1 MHVPVMLQETVDCLA
16 VRPGGV
22 YLDATL
28 GEAGHAVE
36 ILRRAAPGGRLLG
49 IDRDPAAIDRA
60 SARLREAAP
69 GCAVCVQG
77 NHADLGTLAD
87 AHGFSGLDGVV
98 IDTGVSS
105 WQLDE
110 AARGFSFQQDGAL
123 DMRMDP
129 TRGETAAELLAR
141 LDAVGLATCF
151 RTLGEEPQAM
161 RVARAIIRE
170 RERAPIMTTL
180 HLAEVVTHA
189 LGGRGDRKRHPATRV
204 FQALRMAVNGEL
216 DALAAA
222 LEAAMERLRPGGRLA
237 VITFESLSDRL
248 VKRCFAEHVGRD
260 VALQQGGSH
269 WEGRLPRMDWVA
281 RRALRPGEE
290 EVRRNPRARSAKLR
304 AVVRPAAGDGP
315 LFETGRQDRARRTI
329 PQGNVL
335 NEDR

>member
-1 MHVPVMLQETVDCLA
+1 MLQETVDCLA

-60 SARLREAAP
+60 SARLREAVP

-161 RVARAIIRE
+161 RVARAIVRE
-170 RERAPIMTTL
+170 RERAPIITTL
-180 HLAEVVTHA
+180 HLAEVVSRA
-189 LGGRGDRKRHPATRV
+189 IGGRGDHKRHPATRV

-216 DALAAA
+216 EALEAA
-222 LEAAMERLRPGGRLA
+222 LEASLARLRPGGRLA

-248 VKRCFAEHVGRD
+248 VKRGFTEHVGREA
-260 VALQQGGSH
+260 ALQQGGSR
-269 WEGRLPRMDWVA
+269 WEGRLPRMAWVA
-281 RRALRPGEE
+281 RRALRPGED
-290 EVRRNPRARSAKLR
+290 EVARNPRARSARLR
-304 AVVRPAAGDGP
+304 AIARPADDGGNGFEAGATRGAP
-315 LFETGRQDRARRTI
+315 MNTVVQDEAT
-329 PQGNVL
+329 
-335 NEDR
+335 EDA